1 MVCIVIACKNLNNT
15 KNKNTLEGNM
25 TKPKTVVFE

>member
-1 MVCIVIACKNLNNT
+1 MYNNYNVKT
-15 KNKNTLEGNM
+15 LITQNKNALEGNM